1 LSLLWRWLILLF
13 INHYKVEEVGARLS
27 IHIPYLYGN
36 IPYGYGNMEPY
47 GHVWPYGNNFGLRP
61 QHHHPVQLLGFYKL

>member
-1 LSLLWRWLILLF
+1 MY
-13 INHYKVEEVGARLS
+13 NPKPRLS
-27 IHIPYLYGN
+27 IHTPYPYGN
-36 IPYGYGNMEPY
+36 IPYGYGNMESY